1 MKKINFKKLYIKNF
15 LSIGNEPL
23 EIDFNTG
30 MNVITGVNRDEN
42 DISNAV
48 GKSSISDAF
57 YFVLFGNTMRELSKL
72 SFIVN
77 RKVGKNC
84 VVRLEA
90 DIETPGNIDTYLI
103 ERKLAPQSLKIWK
116 DGVEVTKSTTAET
129 NKYIEEV
136 FYAEKDIFQNCVLMR
151 ANNTIP
157 FMARKKQE
165 KKNFIETIFNL
176 NIFSLMSRILKE
188 DIRTTKG
195 NYSLEKNTQSLHE
208 SNIANY
214 QRELDR
220 LIDLQNQYETR
231 KQRELDAINEKVDN
245 ENRCIVSYNTAID
258 ELFKKWPK
266 DYDLNAINSS
276 LIKQEEFKTKLNIVK
291 SQLYIEE
298 GVLRRDLKRLETVS
312 GVCPTCKRAYSD
324 EHITHINEEKLS
336 LNEKLEEILQK
347 ITIVAEKTE
356 EIEGDISKA
365 KEIINKDSEYRKIFN
380 ELQLKIAESKRI
392 INVYEEQIKSKD
404 IKEDFSGI
412 ENFNTLIKSTQE
424 TLNKVQKTVKGL
436 ERELGMMNIC
446 EHILGEYGVRAYIVN
461 KLLDLF
467 NNRIMYYLSS
477 IKSTFNFRF
486 NEYFEEEIK
495 DSNGVICLYNNCSGA
510 EMKKIDLAISFAIND
525 MLSLQRQISYNIIF
539 FDEILDSSLDDKSL
553 NIILNFI
560 SEHTHKENKAVYIIS
575 HKSGAQIPFINEV
588 IMLEKSNGFTKRIY
602 NE

>member
-1 MKKINFKKLYIKNF
+1 MKKINFKKLSIQNF

-57 YFVLFGNTMRELSKL
+57 YFALFGNTMRELSKL

-77 RKVGKNC
+77 RKIGKNC

-90 DIETPGNIDTYLI
+90 DIETPGSIDTYLI
-103 ERKLAPQSLKIWK
+103 ERKLAPQSVKIWK

-176 NIFSLMSRILKE
+176 NIFSSMSRLLKE
-188 DIRTTKG
+188 DIRATKG
-195 NYSLEKNTQSLHE
+195 QYSIEKNTQNLHE
-208 SNIANY
+208 ANIVSY
-214 QRELDR
+214 EKELDR
-220 LIDLQNQYETR
+220 LLELQSQYEVR
-231 KQRELDAINEKVDN
+231 KQREIDAIKVKISEEDK
-245 ENRCIVSYNTAID
+245 CI
-258 ELFKKWPK
+258 K
-266 DYDLNAINSS
+266 DYECRIADL
-276 LIKQEEFKTKLNIVK
+276 KTKYDQNLDIKSLQETLTSNEAFKRKLEQVK
-291 SQLYIEE
+291 SQLSIEE
-298 GVLRRDLKRLETVS
+298 GVLSRELSKLEKDT
-312 GVCPTCKRAYSD
+312 GVCPTCKRAYDD
-324 EHITHINEEKLS
+324 EHINNINNEKVALREKIS
-336 LNEKLEEILQK
+336 EIVQKLQMINEKLAEVANNVDSVREKLALFDSLRSLLNDLQNK
-347 ITIVAEKTE
+347 I
-356 EIEGDISKA
+356 
-365 KEIINKDSEYRKIFN
+365 
-380 ELQLKIAESKRI
+380 QESTRI
-392 INVYEEQIKSKD
+392 INVYNEQIKSKNNNM
-404 IKEDFSGI
+404 DFSGI
-412 ENFNTLIKSTQE
+412 DNFKKLINDTERTLGGVKINVEN
-424 TLNKVQKTVKGL
+424 L
-436 ERELGMMNIC
+436 EKELGKMNIC

-588 IMLEKSNGFTKRIY
+588 IMLEKSNGFTKRIF
-602 NE
+602 ND